1 MQGGGNMR
9 VDGQGMAINTP
20 AVVEAG
26 RSTVREE
33 ILPDQQKNRV
43 GVEELVASRA
53 SREEVH
59 QAVEVANDIMNLSNF
74 HLEFQLHED
83 SGRFQVRVID
93 NQSKETIKEI
103 PPDYMLDLSA
113 RLREM
118 INQALGLL
126 VDELV

>member
-1 MQGGGNMR
+1 MR
-9 VDGQGMAINTP
+9 VDGQGMAVNTP
-20 AVVEAG
+20 AVIDTG
-26 RSTVREE
+26 RNMVREE
-33 ILPDQQKNRV
+33 TLHDQQKNRV
-43 GVEELVASRA
+43 SVEELVASRA
-53 SREEVH
+53 SKEEVH
-59 QAVEVANDIMNLSNF
+59 QAIEVANDIMNLSNF

-93 NQSKETIKEI
+93 NQTKETIKEI
-103 PPDYMLDLSA
+103 PPEYMLDLSA

>member
-1 MQGGGNMR
+1 
-9 VDGQGMAINTP
+9 
-20 AVVEAG
+20 
-26 RSTVREE
+26 
-33 ILPDQQKNRV
+33 
-43 GVEELVASRA
+43 LVASRA

-59 QAVEVANDIMNLSNF
+59 QAIEVANDIMNLSNF

-93 NQSKETIKEI
+93 NQTKETIKEI
-103 PPDYMLDLSA
+103 PPEYMLDLSA

>member
-1 MQGGGNMR
+1 MR
-9 VDGQGMAINTP
+9 VDGQGMAIKTL

-26 RSTVREE
+26 RGTVREE
-33 ILPDQQKNRV
+33 IVQDQQKTRV
-43 GVEELVASRA
+43 GVEELVASRTN
-53 SREEVH
+53 REEIH

-83 SGRFQVRVID
+83 SARFQVRVID
-93 NQSKETIKEI
+93 NQTKETIKEI
-103 PPDYMLDLSA
+103 PPEYMLDLSA

>member
-1 MQGGGNMR
+1 MR
-9 VDGQGMAINTP
+9 VDGQGMAIKTP
-20 AVVEAG
+20 AIVEAS

-33 ILPDQQKNRV
+33 KLQDQQKTRV
-43 GVEELVASRA
+43 GVEELVASRT
-53 SREEVH
+53 SREELH

-83 SGRFQVRVID
+83 SGHFQVRVID
-93 NQSKETIKEI
+93 NETKETVKEI
-103 PPDYMLDLSA
+103 PPDYMLDLTA

>member
-1 MQGGGNMR
+1 MR
-9 VDGQGMAINTP
+9 VDGQGMAVNSH
-20 AVVEAG
+20 AVIDTG
-26 RSTVREE
+26 RNMVREE
-33 ILPDQQKNRV
+33 TLHDQQKTRV

-59 QAVEVANDIMNLSNF
+59 QAIEVANDIMNLSNF

-93 NQSKETIKEI
+93 NQTKETIKEI
-103 PPDYMLDLSA
+103 PPEYMLDLSA

>member
-1 MQGGGNMR
+1 MR
-9 VDGQGMAINTP
+9 VDGQGMAVNSL
-20 AVVEAG
+20 AVIDTG
-26 RSTVREE
+26 RNMVREE
-33 ILPDQQKNRV
+33 TLHDQQKTRV

-59 QAVEVANDIMNLSNF
+59 QAIEVANDIMNLSNF

-93 NQSKETIKEI
+93 NQTKETIKEI
-103 PPDYMLDLSA
+103 PPEYMLDLSA